1 MFDRVLNTSLLPTC
15 FLLQVS
21 YIFFVAIVYKKTLDR
36 FQNENIC
43 LRYENVNDQ
52 KIMSLS

>member
-43 LRYENVNDQ
+43 LRYENVNEQ
-52 KIMSLS
+52 KIMSLP